1 MVKEKCETVTLDVDA
16 TKVKRAMKKV
26 RRLVKLLKEANSLA
40 DELASKN
47 LEITIRI

>member
-1 MVKEKCETVTLDVDA
+1 MEKQCKAVTLEVDA
-16 TKVKRAMKKV
+16 TEVKKTIKEV

-47 LEITIRI
+47 LKITIHI

>member
-1 MVKEKCETVTLDVDA
+1 MAREKCKAVTLDVDA
-16 TKVKRAMKKV
+16 TEVKRAIKKV

-47 LEITIRI
+47 INLKIDV

>member
-1 MVKEKCETVTLDVDA
+1 MGKRCKTITLDVDA
-16 TKVKRAMKKV
+16 TEVKQAMKEV

-47 LEITIRI
+47 LKITIHRR

>member
-1 MVKEKCETVTLDVDA
+1 MVKEKRKVVTLDVDA
-16 TKVKRAMKKV
+16 TEVKRAMKKV

-40 DELASKN
+40 DELAFKN